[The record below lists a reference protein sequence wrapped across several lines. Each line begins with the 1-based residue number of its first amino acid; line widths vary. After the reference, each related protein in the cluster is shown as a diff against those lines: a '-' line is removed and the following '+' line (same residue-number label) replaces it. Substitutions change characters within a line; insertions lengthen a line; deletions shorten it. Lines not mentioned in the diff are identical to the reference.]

1 MKYTLLN
8 GTTYDTADLSPPER
22 AVLEEVYAFYR
33 TGPEWSQF
41 FNFWFK
47 RVQMTFAS
55 WPRQK
60 VSALPIFQICQDLEA
75 RLGMAQGKVKP
86 PDYREQLSQLIQA
99 QYPDREALCRTAGL
113 ECEVVDRVLAGEGDV
128 SMAQFQA
135 LLAALDCTLQV
146 VPRSA
151 VTSGAP
157 TPGDQRRVRPV

>member
-8 GTTYDTADLSPPER
+8 GTTYDTAELSLPER
-22 AVLEEVYAFYR
+22 ALLEEVQAFYR

-47 RVQMTFAS
+47 RVQMIFAS

-86 PDYREQLSQLIQA
+86 PDYREQLSQLIAA

-113 ECEVVDRVLAGEGDV
+113 EYEVVERVLAGEEDV
-128 SMAQFQA
+128 SMAQLQA

-146 VPRSA
+146 VPQARGPA
-151 VTSGAP
+151 AAPVATVPGA
-157 TPGDQRRVRPV
+157 